1 MHMGLLSACM
11 SVYKHRLCAQE
22 DQKIE
27 LGPLDLELQTG
38 INDHVSVKDQS
49 RVLWNSSQYS

>member
-1 MHMGLLSACM
+1 MGVLLACM